1 MASEAYSDKLPN
13 KAQMTQLIDAVNK
26 IGNGIATSP
35 TWWGFEED
43 MSILDEEERIS
54 YIGEA
59 SGYTP
64 MSMGTGGSI
73 DVGDWQPFID
83 IFNNH
88 PWMVRNDGTPDYR
101 LMDTDYSK
109 KIDGSASDAS
119 NIGYNGG
126 AYAWVKKVY
135 KSETMRGSKRV
146 VKFSFE
152 KLDGFE
158 PIGFIDQDGV
168 ELPGMWMPMAYGSI
182 DSNGKMRSI
191 FGTQPCYS
199 KTCDQEYTA
208 ITANGNRHVFY
219 GGPFANLISDLQ
231 IMLGGGTDVQIHLGY
246 GNCSGYNESATPS
259 GTNGVLPSAIVG
271 GGRFYGTTD
280 GKSLNKF
287 FHSIVPA
294 TYQQHQRDPYLQ
306 LVDGN
311 YKVSPNYV
319 YDISGTSIEST
330 GLSLTKTDGLVY
342 PHYYQVIPGFG
353 AVPVSK
359 DGYKGST
366 STGGCDSLYVNT
378 SGVRVG
384 VRFGYCGNGRV
395 AGPRCLALDG
405 APSAAGWNV
414 GASDL
419 LKPPVGVAL

>member
-191 FGTQPCYS
+191 FGTQPCHS

-294 TYQQHQRDPYLQ
+294 TYQQYQRDPYLQ

-330 GLSLTKTDGLVY
+330 GLSLTKADGLVY

-384 VRFGYCGNGRV
+384 VRFGVCVLGRCV
-395 AGPRCLALDG
+395 GPRCLGLYG
-405 APSAAGWNV
+405 APSAAVWSI